1 MGGIVEVFT
10 NPREIIEEFRKRRR
24 RQFIYSGCG
33 VALAMLSRV
42 AVSQLGKKAPWLTD
56 EVFVG
61 VFMALVATFL
71 IVSFLNWRCP
81 ACDKYIG
88 RSLFPNFCQKC
99 GARFEEE

>member
-1 MGGIVEVFT
+1 MEVYT
-10 NPREIIEEFRKRRR
+10 HPEEIKEEFRRRRR

-33 VALAMLSRV
+33 VVLALLSRV
-42 AVSQLGKKAPWLTD
+42 AVSQLGKRAPWLTD

-61 VFMALVATFL
+61 LFMALVAAFL

-99 GARFEEE
+99 GAKFVKE